1 MRATTL
7 EIANSVA
14 EWHHR
19 ELRFSVSDYSAF
31 FIPDLKLGWSKNG
44 CLFANIQ
51 QQKSDSLSPY
61 VCSYW
66 PAWKTFPLGSS
77 SDFPSLIGQNCNHMS
92 FLNLSLTRR
101 VTGLDQP
108 GFTSLVH
115 GLRTVFTEEHSDREK
130 GGHQSDMGIL
140 SGRRKANP
148 CLLPGVGNQ
157 QGS

>member
-19 ELRFSVSDYSAF
+19 KLRFSLSDYSAF

-44 CLFANIQ
+44 SLFANIQ

-101 VTGLDQP
+101 VTGSDQS
-108 GFTSLVH
+108 GFTSFVH
-115 GLRTVFTEEHSDREK
+115 GLRKVFTEEHSDREK

>member
-19 ELRFSVSDYSAF
+19 KLRFSLSDYSAF

-44 CLFANIQ
+44 SLFANIQ

-101 VTGLDQP
+101 VTGSDQS

-140 SGRRKANP
+140 SGRRRANP